1 MKKYDVALTNEG
13 IYQIT
18 NSPDIDELKKYY
30 AEKYWQ
36 EVTGFNS
43 ELSETEYSYIE
54 NTVALKGFVVDKFL
68 PSGLNRLLDLGT
80 GEGHTLKYFSDRNWE
95 VLGLEFSDFGVKKH
109 YPDLLDN
116 VITGDVYE
124 SLDDLHAQGRKF
136 SLVVLDNIL
145 EHVLDPENLIIKIKN
160 VLYDADSAVL
170 VRVPNDFTF
179 LQFFLK
185 ENKIVDKEYW
195 VAPPDHLNYFNST
208 NLANFFNKLDF
219 TMKVMYSDWPI
230 ELDLLNPNTNYVNN
244 KNLGKESNIARMMTE
259 NIIANSSKEDALNF
273 YVAAA
278 KIGLGRTI
286 TALFHPKKD

>member
-95 VLGLEFSDFGVKKH
+95 VLGLDFSDFGVKKH

>member
-13 IYQIT
+13 FYQIT

-43 ELSETEYSYIE
+43 ELSETEYCYIE

-95 VLGLEFSDFGVKKH
+95 VLGLDFSDFGVKKH
-109 YPDLLDN
+109 YPDLLNN

-259 NIIANSSKEDALNF
+259 NIIANNSKEDALNF

>member
-1 MKKYDVALTNEG
+1 MKDYIFALQKDG
-13 IYQIT
+13 FYQIT
-18 NSPDIDELKKYY
+18 NAPDIDELKKYY

-36 EVTGFNS
+36 EVTGFKS
-43 ELSETEYSYIE
+43 ELSETEKSYIE
-54 NTVALKGFVVDKFL
+54 NTVTLKGYVVDKFL

-95 VLGLEFSDFGVKKH
+95 VLGLDFSDFGVKKH
-109 YPDLLDN
+109 YPDLLSK

-124 SLDDLHAQGRKF
+124 SLDDLLVQERRF

-145 EHVLDPENLIIKIKN
+145 EHVLDPENLIIKIKH
-160 VLYDADSAVL
+160 VLNDTDSAVL

-179 LQFFLK
+179 LQSFLK
-185 ENKIVDKEYW
+185 KNKIVNKDYW

-208 NLANFFNKLDF
+208 NLSRFFEKLGF
-219 TMKVMYSDWPI
+219 SMKIMYSDWPI

-244 KNLGKESNIARMMTE
+244 KNLGKESNLARMMTE
-259 NIIANSSKEDALNF
+259 NIIGNSSKEDALNF

-286 TALFHPKKD
+286 TALFQPKKV

>member
-13 IYQIT
+13 FYQIT

-54 NTVALKGFVVDKFL
+54 NTVALKRFVVDKFL

-80 GEGHTLKYFSDRNWE
+80 GEGHTLKHFSDRNYE
-95 VLGLEFSDFGVKKH
+95 VTGLDFSNYGVKKH
-109 YPDLLDN
+109 HPDLLSK

-124 SLDDLHAQGRKF
+124 SLDNLHSQGRKF
-136 SLVVLDNIL
+136 SLVILDNIL
-145 EHVLDPENLIIKIKN
+145 EHVLEPANLINKIKN
-160 VLYDADSAVL
+160 VLYDTNSALL

-179 LQFFLK
+179 IQSFLK

-208 NLANFFNKLDF
+208 NFEAFFKNLGF

-244 KNLGKESNIARMMTE
+244 KALGKESHIARMIKE
-259 NIIANSSKEDALNF
+259 NIIANSSMEDALNF

-286 TALFHPKKD
+286 TGLFQPKKD